1 MLNEPNCVVTARNT
15 VAKGH
20 YLSPYVLQ
28 SLLDHIDSLN
38 RTIELNEED
47 ND

>member
-1 MLNEPNCVVTARNT
+1 MLNEPNCVVTARST
-15 VAKGH
+15 VRKGH
-20 YLSPYVLQ
+20 YLDPYTLQ

-47 ND
+47 D